1 MVKSVENFPPIGRIT
16 LERSA
21 LRGTGKPQQT
31 ERTMIATE
39 KTRLKTT
46 YYLSFL
52 GSYTTGSPTIE
63 RTAFDA
69 TLAAACSFGYWESN
83 APDQTYS
90 IIPHGWTE
98 EPFEPVEP
106 FSERELWEAEGCPTH
121 TMVGGKDVF
130 EQTND
135 PDSDEPEGYWF
146 RLDGVMCEVDG
157 YEQPET
163 LPEDSPGVPE
173 PLAHPARHSVRSE
186 VSDSI
191 VLTGYAQCTFAEYP
205 DLTPD
210 DREDIRQELAAGL
223 CAMADRAIASGRTP
237 RIRRDLLRA
246 IRDRLVARKRKE
258 SVTLPSVA
266 VADEHAAAEARE
278 RLETERMTRQA
289 NAWRLHL
296 VEMERLNQMQPAAT
310 GTRLL

>member
-1 MVKSVENFPPIGRIT
+1 
-16 LERSA
+16 
-21 LRGTGKPQQT
+21 
-31 ERTMIATE
+31 MIATE

-46 YYLSFL
+46 YNPSFL
-52 GSYTTGSPTIE
+52 ESYTVE

-69 TLAAACSFGYWESN
+69 TLAAACWFDYWESDS
-83 APDQTYS
+83 PDETYS

-98 EPFEPVEP
+98 EPYNPPTPYTDE
-106 FSERELWEAEGCPTH
+106 ELWNAEGCPTH
-121 TMVGGKDVF
+121 VMVGGIVRAEF
-130 EQTND
+130 
-135 PDSDEPEGYWF
+135 DEESRRMHIEYT
-146 RLDGVMCEVDG
+146 DGVLCEVDG
-157 YEQPET
+157 YETPET
-163 LPEDSPGVPE
+163 LPDETPGVPD
-173 PLAHPARHSVRSE
+173 PPAHPARHSVRSE
-186 VSDSI
+186 VADGI

-223 CAMADRAIASGRTP
+223 CAMAERAIASGRTP
-237 RIRRDLLRA
+237 RIRRDILRLT
-246 IRDRLVARKRKE
+246 RDRLVARKRKE
-258 SVTLPSVA
+258 SAALPCVA

-278 RLETERMTRQA
+278 ALAALQMSKQA